1 VTNLDNVMPTVRSRA
16 LGEELRTVLRADGMS
31 GHQVARRLGLYPSL
45 LSLAINGKRRYSDVE
60 IESILVACHVPLA
73 ERTRIRQLNQDVAR
87 RDWLQPHGPDMHDWS
102 RTLAHHERDATRIV
116 DVQTTLIP
124 RLLQTDDYAHALWSH
139 NGDISAK
146 TRGTLVHALRDRQ
159 AIFTKERP
167 PRTVFLVNEV
177 ALRSSIGGAVV
188 MSDQLQ
194 HLLLT
199 TALSHVDIRI
209 IPSAAGVHA
218 RHSDAFTLL
227 ESDAH
232 TPVVHIEGQGFE
244 LFLEREQQIDDHQR
258 LISSLSDH
266 ALSHDDSITLI
277 SAIDSELHAD
287 NDTPRN
293 PR

>member
-16 LGEELRTVLRADGMS
+16 LGEELRTVLRTDGMS
-31 GHQVARRLGLYPSL
+31 GHEVARRLGLYPSL

-73 ERTRIRQLNQDVAR
+73 ERSRIRQLNQDVAR

-124 RLLQTDDYAHALWSH
+124 RLLQTDHYARATWPH
-139 NGDISAK
+139 NLDISAQ
-146 TRGTLVHALRDRQ
+146 TSAILVRTLHDRQ
-159 AIFTKERP
+159 GIFTKEPP
-167 PRTVFLVNEV
+167 PRMVFLVDEM
-177 ALRSSIGGAVV
+177 ALRSFIGGAVV

-199 TALSHVDIRI
+199 AALSHVDIRI
-209 IPSAAGVHA
+209 VPSAAGVHA
-218 RHSDAFTLL
+218 GHTGAFTLL
-227 ESDAH
+227 ESGAY
-232 TPVVHIEGQGFE
+232 TPVVHIEGRGFE
-244 LFLEREQQIDDHQR
+244 LFLERGQQIDAHQR
-258 LISSLSDH
+258 LISSLSDR